1 MRTQWIAL
9 ASCLMLGCIGTSI
22 RGDVASVHDLT
33 GAPSANVSTDD
44 VESST
49 PPETRELLKKRLDA
63 NTAVRIALL
72 GNRELRATLREM
84 GVSRGQ
90 LAQAAVLPNPVV
102 ELESLPERNS
112 GIELRAEYDVTGL
125 VLAPIRASAAGVD
138 VDASRFHAAGMVIAT
153 GYRARAAFYA
163 LASAEQKLAL
173 ANQSLDAQVTSR
185 DAADAMWRAGNVTEL
200 TYATEDAAYQTARA
214 DAAEM
219 ELAATDAREALV
231 RVLDLHGEDVALS
244 IDRTIPPVSD
254 ATDAPSDLEARAIRA
269 SFDLQERKS
278 HLEALGKH
286 AGVARAEGWI
296 PDVAADVHA
305 FQGARDPVTG
315 ASIDST
321 WAFGAGVRVTVPLF
335 DRKQGTSAAIDADLH
350 AELERYY
357 GAATDVRSR
366 ARAIYAR
373 LVTTHGRAKLYQ
385 NVIVPARKR
394 VVAQATLQYNAMQLD
409 VFQLLAAKQEE
420 LRAELGAEDA
430 LASYWTAR
438 AALDALLAGYAVHQG
453 GE

>member
-1 MRTQWIAL
+1 MRAQWIAL
-9 ASCLMLGCIGTSI
+9 GACLSLGCIGTGI
-22 RGDVASVHDLT
+22 RGDLASVHDLT
-33 GAPSANVSTDD
+33 GTPSANVSNDD
-44 VESST
+44 VESSS
-49 PPETRELLKKRLDA
+49 PPEVRELLKKPIDA

-72 GNRELRATLREM
+72 GNRELRASLREM

-102 ELESLPERNS
+102 EFESLPERNS

-125 VLAPIRASAAGVD
+125 LLAPIRANAASVD
-138 VDASRFHAAGMVIAT
+138 VDASRFHAAAMVVAT
-153 GYRARAAFYA
+153 GYRARAMFHA
-163 LASAEQKLAL
+163 LASAQQKLAIE
-173 ANQSLDAQVTSR
+173 NQSLDAEATSR
-185 DAADAMWRAGNVTEL
+185 DTAEAMWRAGNVTEL
-200 TYATEDAAYQTARA
+200 TFSTQDAAYQTARA

-219 ELAATDAREALV
+219 ELAAADAREALV
-231 RVLDLHGEDVALS
+231 RVLDLHGQEAAIA
-244 IDRTIPPVSD
+244 IDDKLPPVPD
-254 ATDAPSDLEARAIRA
+254 ALDVPADLETRAIRA
-269 SFDLQERKS
+269 SFDLKERKS

-305 FQGARDPVTG
+305 FQGARDPVSG
-315 ASIDST
+315 NQIDSG
-321 WAFGAGVRVTVPLF
+321 WAFGAGVRVSVPLF

-366 ARAIYAR
+366 ARTIHAR
-373 LVTTHGRAKLYQ
+373 LVTAHGRAKQFQ

-394 VVAQATLQYNAMQLD
+394 VVAQAVLQYNAMQLD
-409 VFQLLAAKQEE
+409 VFQLVAAKQEQ
-420 LRAELGAEDA
+420 LRAQLGAADA

-453 GE
+453 GD